1 LTFEYQFGRFKRPT
15 ILSFNSAEKLHPN
28 IVKLADQTAGFLNFY
43 EFNCHKQNT
52 TAYIKQNLKY
62 DCPSEG
68 EIEYYYYDPTKFF
81 TREEFN
87 ITNIMSK
94 AVKIENLNFAA
105 LQKFLTKKIHTNL
118 IDIVS
123 SDYKE
128 TLKQVYNDNMVPL
141 IFLYDEVSLFL
152 LFFL

>member
-1 LTFEYQFGRFKRPT
+1 MIQNNT
-15 ILSFNSAEKLHPN
+15 I
-28 IVKLADQTAGFLNFY
+28 Q
-43 EFNCHKQNT
+43 
-52 TAYIKQNLKY
+52 IKQ
-62 DCPSEG
+62 
-68 EIEYYYYDPTKFF
+68 YYSIVETSKGSKIFTK
-81 TREEFN
+81 EEFN
-87 ITNIMSK
+87 ITTIMSK
-94 AVKIENLNFAA
+94 TVKIENLNFAA

-152 LFFL
+152 LFKL